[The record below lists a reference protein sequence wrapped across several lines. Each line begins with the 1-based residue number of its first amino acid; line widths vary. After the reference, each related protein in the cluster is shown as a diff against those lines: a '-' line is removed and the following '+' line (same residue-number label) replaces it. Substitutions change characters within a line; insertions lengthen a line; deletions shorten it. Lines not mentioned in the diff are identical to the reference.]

1 MIYQSR
7 NDIKYQT
14 VFINR
19 YLNQT
24 NTFNQVININFEVDE
39 IILKNLVVVDKD
51 ATNPPSSDLVTIK
64 SNLIEDQILYTYP
77 VALSEVE
84 KDAGGK
90 AIYFQQDLNIPF
102 QVKKG
107 MGNINSTYTFTFLN
121 TYTDKDGDITYE
133 SIDTAGNKFYISM
146 CLLFIKY
153 LI

>member
-39 IILKNLVVVDKD
+39 IILKNLVVVDED
-51 ATNPPSSDLVTIK
+51 AANSGNLVTIK
-64 SNLIEDQILYTYP
+64 TNLIDDQILYSYP
-77 VALSEVE
+77 ITINKVE
-84 KDAGGK
+84 SDAGGETVN
-90 AIYFQQDLNIPF
+90 FQQDLNIPF

-121 TYTDKDGDITYE
+121 TYTDKAGTITND
-133 SIDTAGNKFYISM
+133 SINTGANEIYISI
-146 CLLFIKY
+146 CLVFVKY